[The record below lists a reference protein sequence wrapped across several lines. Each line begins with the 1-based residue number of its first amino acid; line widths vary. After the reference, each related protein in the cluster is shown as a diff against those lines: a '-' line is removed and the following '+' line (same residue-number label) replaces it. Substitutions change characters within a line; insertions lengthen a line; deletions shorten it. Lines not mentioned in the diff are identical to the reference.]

1 MRGTRVGNRNLP
13 VPPNRNNV
21 RNRNNLN
28 PTRAAG
34 QSYFGARGASIFS
47 GIFSAVNR
55 ANQGAGAGE
64 IAFAGGSTYGLSM
77 IAIRLMRNIQN
88 PYVQLGGLILAN
100 MGADYITDRVFQ
112 GNNMSNIQ
120 SQVQDRQLQLRNNSN
135 VVVVDGE
142 ENETNI
148 TGGAGAGVNDASAS
162 INLSKI
168 NKAVTGITETV
179 RKSKLL
185 IDDISEKIGKTN
197 ERIKT
202 KISTSAKLF
211 QRRQQAIRRKVREDL
226 IEASGI
232 GGAMRRVNKV
242 VSTSTRGFLGRILE
256 LKIYLKD

>member
-1 MRGTRVGNRNLP
+1 MQVLIVGPRL
-13 VPPNRNNV
+13 
-21 RNRNNLN
+21 
-28 PTRAAG
+28 
-34 QSYFGARGASIFS
+34 
-47 GIFSAVNR
+47 

-148 TGGAGAGVNDASAS
+148 TGGAGAGVNDASA
-162 INLSKI
+162 LM
-168 NKAVTGITETV
+168 VV
-179 RKSKLL
+179 P
-185 IDDISEKIGKTN
+185 
-197 ERIKT
+197 
-202 KISTSAKLF
+202 
-211 QRRQQAIRRKVREDL
+211 
-226 IEASGI
+226 SGNSDNPYLMNSYI
-232 GGAMRRVNKV
+232 QYNV
-242 VSTSTRGFLGRILE
+242 VM
-256 LKIYLKD
+256 